1 MKTLIVGGN
10 IASNKKSSIIL
21 KMSKE
26 FKDVECY
33 NGILPKTIKG
43 KQLVIWAP
51 DIENTK
57 DKNYPKKEK
66 GNILICSKV
75 MRDGYTHVDSVSRI
89 FKMQGNGVI
98 EIYKKGDLFLFSL
111 RDALNNCWCDKTTS
125 IHELCVAIKSLYEW
139 TKKSIR
145 KSLNH
150 KKTLNLI
157 DSDIDI
163 SLFYKFIQINKDL
176 TKKVANHCGNRFFG
190 NYSTRCTKLFP
201 SMKSGKNLFIFS
213 PRNVDKKYI
222 TVDDRVV
229 CDYENYYGNIKPSV
243 DTPIQL
249 EIYKMFSNINY
260 IIHGH
265 AFIEDAV
272 ETENYF
278 PCGDLREFYCI
289 EKLLPSNNF
298 INLKNHGFLI
308 AADNLNELK
317 KLIKD
322 LNFISIV

>member
-1 MKTLIVGGN
+1 MRTLIVGGN
-10 IASNKKSSIIL
+10 ITTGRESSII
-21 KMSKE
+21 SKISRE
-26 FKDVECY
+26 FNDVECY
-33 NGILPKTIKG
+33 NGILPKTVEEKELI
-43 KQLVIWAP
+43 IWAP
-51 DIENTK
+51 DIKNTEDKDYPEK
-57 DKNYPKKEK
+57 DK
-66 GNILICSKV
+66 GCVLICSKV
-75 MRDGYTHVDSVSRI
+75 MREGYTHVDSVSRV
-89 FKMQGNGVI
+89 FRMQGNGVI
-98 EIYKKGDLFLFSL
+98 EIYREDDLFLFSF

-125 IHELCVAIKSLYEW
+125 IYELCTSIKALYKW
-139 TKKSIR
+139 TKESIR
-145 KSLNH
+145 RSLNH
-150 KKTLNLI
+150 KKALNI
-157 DSDIDI
+157 VDSDIDI
-163 SLFYKFIQINKDL
+163 SLFYKFMQINKDL
-176 TKKVANHCGNRFFG
+176 AKKVANHCGNRFFG

-249 EIYKMFSNINY
+249 EVYRMFPNINY

-265 AFIEDAV
+265 AFIKDAV

-289 EKLLPSNNF
+289 EKLLPNNNF

-308 AADNLNELK
+308 VAEDLNELK
-317 KLIKD
+317 KLIKNLD
-322 LNFISIV
+322 FIGIA